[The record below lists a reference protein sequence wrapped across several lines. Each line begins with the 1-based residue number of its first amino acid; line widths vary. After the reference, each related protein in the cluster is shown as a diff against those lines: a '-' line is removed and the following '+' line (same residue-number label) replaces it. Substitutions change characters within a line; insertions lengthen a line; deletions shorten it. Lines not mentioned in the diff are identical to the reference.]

1 MSRIYVYGTI
11 GYDVDAEY
19 MRLALEDAQGDIEL
33 RINSG
38 GGDVFDG
45 QAIFSLLEDYK
56 KRTGS
61 KITVVVDA
69 LAASIASVI
78 AMAGDEVLM
87 SSNALMM
94 IHNPW
99 TPQATG
105 ESKDLRD
112 TADVLDKVRE
122 TILTV
127 YEGRTGID
135 KDMLGD
141 MMDEETW
148 LSAAEAIG
156 LGFADAVIEPSEAPV
171 ASIKAFNYV
180 NAPQWIVSAEGKFMD
195 QVTPQQKAAAV
206 KRSIA
211 EQKIRLS
218 RCCNK

>member
-56 KRTGS
+56 KLTGS

-87 SSNALMM
+87 ASNSLMM

-135 KDMLGD
+135 RDMLGD

-148 LSAAEAIG
+148 LSAAEAISF
-156 LGFADAVIEPSEAPV
+156 GFADSVIEPSEAPV
-171 ASIKAFNYV
+171 ACIKAFNYV
-180 NAPQWIVSAEGKFMD
+180 NAPEWIAAGEVAFID
-195 QVTPQQKAAAV
+195 QAPKEDKQAPVN
-206 KRSIA
+206 RSIA
-211 EQKIRLS
+211 EQKIKLS

>member
-19 MRLALEDAQGDIEL
+19 MRLALEDSSDDIEL
-33 RINSG
+33 RLNSG

-45 QAIFSLLEDYK
+45 QAIYNLLLDYK
-56 KRTGS
+56 KRKG
-61 KITVVVDA
+61 KKVRVVVDA

-87 SSNALMM
+87 ASNALMM

-135 KDMLGD
+135 RDMLGD

-148 LSAAEAIG
+148 LSAAEAISF
-156 LGFADAVIEPSEAPV
+156 GFADSVIEPSEAPV

-180 NAPQWIVSAEGKFMD
+180 NAPEWISGESVTFLD
-195 QVTPQQKAAAV
+195 QAPKQDKQVPV
-206 KRSIA
+206 NRSIA
-211 EQKIRLS
+211 EQKIKLS

>member
-45 QAIFSLLEDYK
+45 QAIFSLLKDHK
-56 KRTGS
+56 ARTGS

-135 KDMLGD
+135 REMLGD

-148 LSAAEAIG
+148 LSAAEAISF
-156 LGFADAVIEPSEAPV
+156 GFADAVIEPSEAPV

-180 NAPQWIVSAEGKFMD
+180 NAPEWVVAAEGNYRKPAEPEE
-195 QVTPQQKAAAV
+195 QRAINRK
-206 KRSIA
+206 IA
-211 EQKIRLS
+211 EQKIRIS